1 MKYRCSS
8 LVLFVVGFLVGCGGP
23 PPVDSAAEAASNHR
37 AIEELER
44 DLVKAHTPVVSACD
58 DPSRSIHSEHAE
70 VWGKDDAPPGLRS
83 GEVETFLCRHRESL
97 ERACWDEKFADW
109 QRSEIEYGLVVD
121 PSGAVLDG
129 VGGDPGAPAT
139 AALERHAEKVSSP
152 ELARC
157 IEGVV
162 DSWTFPRA
170 TMPTWMR
177 LSLRL
182 PE

>member
-1 MKYRCSS
+1 MKYRFSPL
-8 LVLFVVGFLVGCGGP
+8 LVFVVGFPVGCGGP
-23 PPVDSAAEAASNHR
+23 PPLDPAAEAASNHR
-37 AIEELER
+37 AIEELKV
-44 DLVKAHTPVVSACD
+44 DLVKAHAPIVSACD
-58 DPSRSIHSEHAE
+58 NPSRPLHSEHAE
-70 VWGKDDAPPGLRS
+70 VWGKDDAPPGLPS

-97 ERACWDEKFADW
+97 ERACWNQKFSDW

-121 PSGAVLDG
+121 PSGAVLNG
-129 VGGDPGAPAT
+129 VGGDPDVPAT
-139 AALERHAEKVSSP
+139 AALERRTEKVSSP

-157 IEGVV
+157 IEDVV